1 VKAGAL
7 SFSVVLY
14 TICAIMAITLIL
26 ARRFLPVFG
35 SAELG
40 GTKWGKYA
48 SSAFLVFLWIA
59 YVVLSSL
66 QTYGVITNPL

>member
-1 VKAGAL
+1 
-7 SFSVVLY
+7 
-14 TICAIMAITLIL
+14 MAIALIL

-40 GTKWGKYA
+40 GTKWAKYA
-48 SSAFLVFLWIA
+48 SSGFLVFLWIA